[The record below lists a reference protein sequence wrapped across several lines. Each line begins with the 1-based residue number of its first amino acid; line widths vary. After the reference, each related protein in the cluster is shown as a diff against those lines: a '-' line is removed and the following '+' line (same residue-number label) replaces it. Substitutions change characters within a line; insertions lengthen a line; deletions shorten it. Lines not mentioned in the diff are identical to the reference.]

1 MSEQPKQDAV
11 RVEFVANGPVLVKG
25 RFELKEKAGWVQKD
39 GSFALCRC
47 GHSKNKPYCDGS
59 HKAAGFQAE

>member
-1 MSEQPKQDAV
+1 MSEQTKRDGV
-11 RVEFVANGPVLVKG
+11 TIEFVANGPILVKG
-25 RFELKEKAGWVQKD
+25 PFEAKEKGGWVKKAAPV
-39 GSFALCRC
+39 ALCRC